1 MTSLNIE
8 KALKH
13 LRFKKSYNM
22 KILLRGG
29 SRTAVTSKMELFVIT
44 VNGFQQL
51 TIITKCSI
59 LDATAVLDPLL

>member
-51 TIITKCSI
+51 TI
-59 LDATAVLDPLL
+59 L